1 MEDISFHILSSKTS
15 TMRKEQVQEKRLL
28 QLIATGDEQAFET
41 LFEKYRGKLYTYLK
55 GIVKSPEV
63 SEEIV
68 MDVFLKIWIG
78 RKTATEIEQ
87 FDSFLFRIA
96 HNKAIDFLRALQ
108 RDQTLF
114 NLVWEEMEMDSAQTA
129 DAAVKEKESG
139 AILQAAINLLSPK
152 RRLVYELS
160 RENALSHDQI
170 AAYLNLS
177 KSTVNNH
184 LVESLRFIRNYLHG
198 YLEVCLL
205 LVFIF

>member
-1 MEDISFHILSSKTS
+1 MLEG
-15 TMRKEQVQEKRLL
+15 QVQDKRLL
-28 QLIATGDEQAFET
+28 QLIAGGDEPAFKT

-55 GIVKSPEV
+55 GITKSPEV

-78 RKTATEIEQ
+78 RKTVTEIQ
-87 FDSFLFRIA
+87 HFDGFLFRIA
-96 HNKAIDFLRALQ
+96 HNKAIDFLRALH

-114 NLVWEEMEMDSAQTA
+114 NLVWEEIQLVATQTA
-129 DAAVKEKESG
+129 DAGIKEKESN
-139 AILQAAINLLSPK
+139 AILQDAIARLSPK

-184 LVESLRFIRNYLHG
+184 LVESLRFIRHYLHG
-198 YLEVCLL
+198 HLEACVLL
-205 LVFIF
+205 LFFL

>member
-1 MEDISFHILSSKTS
+1 MNE
-15 TMRKEQVQEKRLL
+15 VQDKRLL
-28 QLIATGDEQAFET
+28 QLIAAGDEQAFKT
-41 LFEKYRGKLYTYLK
+41 LFEKYRAKLYAYLK
-55 GIVKSPEV
+55 SITKSPEV

-78 RKTATEIEQ
+78 RKTAVEIAQ

-108 RDQTLF
+108 RDQTLCK
-114 NLVWEEMEMDSAQTA
+114 LVWEEIQVAGSQTA
-129 DAAVKEKESG
+129 DAPLKEKESH
-139 AILQAAINLLSPK
+139 AILQQAISRLSPK

-184 LVESLRFIRNYLHG
+184 LVESLRFIRHYLNGH
-198 YLEVCLL
+198 LEVCVL
-205 LVFIF
+205 LVFLF